1 MSFSEVELA
10 FNLIERT
17 NRSVF
22 ITGKAGTGKTT
33 FLRNLV
39 KTSKRNIVVL
49 APTGVAAINA
59 GGVTIHSFFGLP
71 LTTFVPNNENID
83 RNVAINQPDLLM
95 HFRYNKEKRKLI
107 EQLQTLVIDEVSM
120 VRADVIDAIDLA
132 LRYIRKSQRPFGGV
146 QLVFIGDM
154 YQLPPVLKEQD
165 KNLLMKYYPSPYFF
179 DAKIFQRQNL
189 ITVELKTIYRQDD
202 QKFIDILNHIRHQ
215 EFDEYD
221 FEELQKRY
229 KPDFEANEPGYIV
242 LTTHNNKAETIN
254 RNELD
259 KIIEKKFFFTADITG
274 EFSESTFPNELV
286 LELKV
291 GAQVMLIRND
301 TKPEKR
307 YFNGK
312 IGQIIFID
320 RDSIKIQFDGEQEI
334 LNLEKETWTNKQYET
349 DPEDGSVLEKEIG
362 SFVQYPIRLA
372 WAVTIHK
379 SQGLTFDKA
388 IIDAGS
394 SFAPGQ
400 VYVALSRCRTLEGI
414 VLKSQITPRSIIT
427 DQAIQQFQEKILS
440 NNELL
445 NIIETEQY
453 NFAKSSVEDLLQFD
467 LIASQLRLWN
477 EEVRGKNIPQTESVA
492 ELAEQLII
500 TANSLQEVALK
511 FSKQLHVLYN
521 GFENQTSGWEILEER
536 TQKAITY
543 FAAELDS
550 KIVKPVDAH
559 YESYRIKPRVKGYL
573 ATVSSLLQQ
582 IKIKRT
588 QLCRFELLGKRM
600 FLGNESEFEQ
610 SGTKE
615 HVAIDEKGKAKKGET
630 YLITLDLHKLGKSM
644 SEIAAIRSFSIATVA
659 SHFSR
664 FIEMGELD
672 IQQVMDAAKARL
684 IEQHYY
690 TKPDM
695 PLTERKNEMGED
707 FEFYEL
713 RMVEAFLRRKKA
725 VQN

>member
-132 LRYIRKSQRPFGGV
+132 LRYIRKSQKPFGGV

-427 DQAIQQFQEKILS
+427 DQAIQQFQESIVS
-440 NNELL
+440 SNELL
-445 NIIETEQY
+445 NIIEAEQY
-453 NFAKSSVEDLLQFD
+453 NFAKSSVEDLLQFE
-467 LIASQLRLWN
+467 LLASQLRLWN
-477 EEVRGKNIPQTESVA
+477 QEIAAKNIQQKEVA
-492 ELAEQLII
+492 TELAEQLINS
-500 TANSLQEVALK
+500 ANTLQDVAIK
-511 FSKQLHVLYN
+511 FSKQLNVLYT
-521 GFENQTSGWEILEER
+521 GFENQTTQWEAIEER
-536 TQKAITY
+536 ARKAIEY
-543 FAAELDS
+543 FVNELDE
-550 KIVKPVDAH
+550 KIILPLEIHFDF
-559 YESYRIKPRVKGYL
+559 YRIKPKVKGYL
-573 ATVSSLLQQ
+573 GTVLELLQQ
-582 IKIKRT
+582 LKIKRT
-588 QLCRFELLGKRM
+588 QLLNFELLGKKL
-600 FLGNESEFEQ
+600 FFGDASKFER
-610 SGTKE
+610 SNGE
-615 HVAIDEKGKAKKGET
+615 NDAVGSVKAKPAKGET
-630 YLITLDLHKLGKSM
+630 YLITLDLLKQGKSM
-644 SEIAAIRSFSIATVA
+644 NEIAEIRSFSITTVA

-664 FIEMGELD
+664 FIEKGELS
-672 IQQVMDAAKARL
+672 IEAVMDKSKIKL
-684 IEQHYY
+684 MEQHYLS
-690 TKPDM
+690 KPEM
-695 PLTERKNEMGED
+695 ALTERKNELGD
-707 FEFYEL
+707 QVEFYEL
-713 RMVEAFLRRKKA
+713 RMVEAYLRRRA
-725 VQN
+725 ALN

>member
-132 LRYIRKSQRPFGGV
+132 LRYIRKSQKPFGGV

-427 DQAIQQFQEKILS
+427 DQAIQQFQESIVS
-440 NNELL
+440 SNELL
-445 NIIETEQY
+445 NIIEAEQY
-453 NFAKSSVEDLLQFD
+453 NFAKSSVEDLLQFE
-467 LIASQLRLWN
+467 LLASQLRLWN
-477 EEVRGKNIPQTESVA
+477 QEIAAKNIQQKEVA
-492 ELAEQLII
+492 TELAEQLINS
-500 TANSLQEVALK
+500 ANTLQDVAIK
-511 FSKQLHVLYN
+511 FSKQLNVLYT
-521 GFENQTSGWEILEER
+521 GFENQTTQWEAIEER
-536 TQKAITY
+536 ARKAIEY
-543 FAAELDS
+543 FVNELDE
-550 KIVKPVDAH
+550 KIILPLEIHFDF
-559 YESYRIKPRVKGYL
+559 YRIKPKVKGYL
-573 ATVSSLLQQ
+573 GTVLELLQQ
-582 IKIKRT
+582 LKIKRT
-588 QLCRFELLGKRM
+588 QLLNFELLGKKL
-600 FLGNESEFEQ
+600 FFGDASKFER
-610 SGTKE
+610 SNGE
-615 HVAIDEKGKAKKGET
+615 NDAVGSVKAKPAKGET
-630 YLITLDLHKLGKSM
+630 YLITLDLLKQGKSM
-644 SEIAAIRSFSIATVA
+644 NEIAEIRSFSITTVA

-664 FIEMGELD
+664 FIEKGELS
-672 IQQVMDAAKARL
+672 IEAVMDKSKIKL

-695 PLTERKNEMGED
+695 PLTERKNELGED

-713 RMVEAFLRRKKA
+713 RMVEAYLRRRKA
-725 VQN
+725 ALN

>member
-179 DAKIFQRQNL
+179 DAKIFERQNL

-221 FEELQKRY
+221 FEELQKRF
-229 KPDFEANEPGYIV
+229 KPDFEPSEPGYIV
-242 LTTHNNKAETIN
+242 LTTHNNKAEAIN
-254 RNELD
+254 SAELD
-259 KIIEKKFFFTADITG
+259 KIIERKYFFEAEIIGD
-274 EFSESTFPNELV
+274 FSENTFPNERV
-286 LELKV
+286 LELKL

-312 IGQIIFID
+312 IGEIVAID
-320 RDSIKIQFDGEQEI
+320 RESIKIKFEGETEL
-334 LNLEKETWTNKQYET
+334 LNLEKETWTNKQYDT
-349 DPEDGSVLEKEIG
+349 DPEDGSVIEKEIG

-427 DQAIQQFQEKILS
+427 DQAIQQFQESIVS
-440 NNELL
+440 SNELL
-445 NIIETEQY
+445 NIIEAEQY
-453 NFAKSSVEDLLQFD
+453 NFAKSSVEDLLQFE
-467 LIASQLRLWN
+467 LLASQLRLWN
-477 EEVRGKNIPQTESVA
+477 QEIAAKNIQQKEVA
-492 ELAEQLII
+492 TELAEQLINS
-500 TANSLQEVALK
+500 ANTLQDVAIK
-511 FSKQLHVLYN
+511 FYKQLNVLYT
-521 GFENQTSGWEILEER
+521 GFENQTTQWEAIEER
-536 TQKAITY
+536 ARKAIEY
-543 FAAELDS
+543 FVNELDE
-550 KIVKPVDAH
+550 KIILPLEIHFDF
-559 YESYRIKPRVKGYL
+559 YRIKPKVKGYL
-573 ATVSSLLQQ
+573 GMVLELLQQ
-582 IKIKRT
+582 LKIKRT
-588 QLCRFELLGKRM
+588 QLLNFELLGKKL
-600 FLGNESEFEQ
+600 FSGDASKFER
-610 SGTKE
+610 SNGE
-615 HVAIDEKGKAKKGET
+615 NDAVGSVKAKPAKGET
-630 YLITLDLHKLGKSM
+630 YLITLDLLKQGKSM
-644 SEIAAIRSFSIATVA
+644 NEIAAIRSFSITTVA

-664 FIEMGELD
+664 FIEKGELS
-672 IQQVMDAAKARL
+672 IEAVMDKSKIKL
-684 IEQHYY
+684 MEQHYLS
-690 TKPDM
+690 KPEM
-695 PLTERKNEMGED
+695 ALTERKNELGD
-707 FEFYEL
+707 QVEFYEL
-713 RMVEAFLRRKKA
+713 RMVEAYLRRRA
-725 VQN
+725 ALN

>member
-291 GAQVMLIRND
+291 GAQIMLIRND

-427 DQAIQQFQEKILS
+427 DQAIQQFQESIVS
-440 NNELL
+440 SNELL
-445 NIIETEQY
+445 NIIEAEQY
-453 NFAKSSVEDLLQFD
+453 NFAKSSVEDLLQFE
-467 LIASQLRLWN
+467 LLASQLRLWN
-477 EEVRGKNIPQTESVA
+477 QEIAAKNIQQKEVA
-492 ELAEQLII
+492 TELAEQLINS
-500 TANSLQEVALK
+500 ANTLQDVAIK
-511 FSKQLHVLYN
+511 FSKQLNVLYT
-521 GFENQTSGWEILEER
+521 GFENQTTQWEAIEER
-536 TQKAITY
+536 ARKAIEY
-543 FAAELDS
+543 FVNELDE
-550 KIVKPVDAH
+550 KIILPLEIHFDF
-559 YESYRIKPRVKGYL
+559 YRIKPKVKGYL
-573 ATVSSLLQQ
+573 GTVLELLQQ
-582 IKIKRT
+582 LKIKRT
-588 QLCRFELLGKRM
+588 QLLNFELLGKKL
-600 FLGNESEFEQ
+600 FSGDASKFER
-610 SGTKE
+610 SNGDNDA
-615 HVAIDEKGKAKKGET
+615 VGSVKAKPAKGET
-630 YLITLDLHKLGKSM
+630 YLITLDLLKQGKSM
-644 SEIAAIRSFSIATVA
+644 NEIAEIRSFSITTVA

-664 FIEMGELD
+664 FIEKGELS
-672 IQQVMDAAKARL
+672 IEAVMDKSKIKL
-684 IEQHYY
+684 MEQHYLS
-690 TKPDM
+690 KPEM
-695 PLTERKNEMGED
+695 ALTERKNELGD
-707 FEFYEL
+707 QVEFYEL
-713 RMVEAFLRRKKA
+713 RMVEAYLRRRA
-725 VQN
+725 ALN

>member
-132 LRYIRKSQRPFGGV
+132 LRYIRKSQKPFGGV

-221 FEELQKRY
+221 HEELQKRY

-427 DQAIQQFQEKILS
+427 DQAIQQFQESIVS
-440 NNELL
+440 SNELL
-445 NIIETEQY
+445 NIIEAEQY

-477 EEVRGKNIPQTESVA
+477 EEVRGKNIPQTESVV

-500 TANSLQEVALK
+500 KANLLKEVALK
-511 FSKQLHVLYN
+511 FLKQLHVLYN

-536 TQKAITY
+536 TQKATTY
-543 FAAELDS
+543 FVTELDS

-582 IKIKRT
+582 LKIKRT

-610 SGTKE
+610 SDTKE

-630 YLITLDLHKLGKSM
+630 YLITLDLHKQGKNM
-644 SEIAAIRSFSIATVA
+644 SEIAAIRSFSITTVA

-664 FIEMGELD
+664 FIEKGELD

-695 PLTERKNEMGED
+695 PLTERKNELGED

-713 RMVEAFLRRKKA
+713 RMVEAFLRRKKD